1 MKNERKNVTVINA
14 IKKKVKNLHQAV
26 LRSKKNNV
34 SVINAI
40 NPINVRKMRESANAL
55 VAKVLTNVVKTIH
68 VKKMVKPL

>member
-14 IKKKVKNLHQAV
+14 IKKEVKNLHQAV
-26 LRSKKNNV
+26 LRSNV

-40 NPINVRKMRESANAL
+40 NPINVRKMRENANAL
-55 VAKVLTNVVKTIH
+55 VVKLLTNVVKTIH

>member
-14 IKKKVKNLHQAV
+14 IKKEVKNLHQAV
-26 LRSKKNNV
+26 LRSNV

-40 NPINVRKMRESANAL
+40 NPINVRKMRENANAL
-55 VAKVLTNVVKTIH
+55 VAKLLTNVVKTIY

>member
-14 IKKKVKNLHQAV
+14 IKKEVKNLHQAV
-26 LRSKKNNV
+26 LRSNV

-40 NPINVRKMRESANAL
+40 NPINVRKMRENANAL

>member
-14 IKKKVKNLHQAV
+14 IKKEVKNLHQAV